1 MHLLH
6 ALTRLQRQQVLMKVM
21 MSVDKQKE
29 VGNPKHPQRHSN
41 QLCAV
46 VIGKIGNFNHLGTY
60 FKTGQAQR
68 EQRRHPS
75 LTIMLP
81 LDRNQRHSH
90 QINGKVGTRMTK
102 QLSNHCG
109 EVTRVG
115 THGRKAVGK
124 MVTNK
129 ITHLQR

>member
-1 MHLLH
+1 MIMQLQCNLQ
-6 ALTRLQRQQVLMKVM
+6 RLQRQQIHTKGKI
-21 MSVDKQKE
+21 SVDIQE
-29 VGNPKHPQRHSN
+29 
-41 QLCAV
+41 
-46 VIGKIGNFNHLGTY
+46 IGVPKIGTHLD
-60 FKTGQAQR
+60 TGQAQR

-75 LTIMLP
+75 LTFMLP

>member
-21 MSVDKQKE
+21 TFVD
-29 VGNPKHPQRHSN
+29 
-41 QLCAV
+41 
-46 VIGKIGNFNHLGTY
+46 
-60 FKTGQAQR
+60 KTGQAQR

-75 LTIMLP
+75 LIFILP